1 MKYKYNENK
10 QFILLIKTVL
20 ISRNTTLIKINIKYV
35 ILIKNK
41 NIYFITQCFIL
52 LYTINSIQFIYFFLI
67 SQRLCKKIIN
77 LLIT

>member
-35 ILIKNK
+35 MLIKNK
-41 NIYFITQCFIL
+41 YIFYYSVF
-52 LYTINSIQFIYFFLI
+52 Y
-67 SQRLCKKIIN
+67 IIVYY
-77 LLIT
+77 